1 MKYTN
6 SSVCAPAAQAQVLA
20 KSILRQDTQCYYRQE
35 HIKSI
40 MISYTRAPAAQAQ
53 VLAKSSALYDPPPA
67 EGRAR
72 LAGALDRLC
81 ADLGLAAD
89 VLVAGHTAL

>member
-1 MKYTN
+1 M
-6 SSVCAPAAQAQVLA
+6 QVLA

-40 MISYTRAPAAQAQ
+40 MMMISYTRAPAAQAQ